1 MRLIKIINIARK
13 NISSKIESILIEII
27 QNETQKEWK
36 MIGGD
41 GVSGSCQDT

>member
-13 NISSKIESILIEII
+13 NISKIESILIEII

>member
-13 NISSKIESILIEII
+13 NISKLENILIEII

-41 GVSGSCQDT
+41 GVSRSCQDT